1 MTYGRWRSYAFEAAI
16 GGWTNARPFLAL
28 GYVGNGELTP
38 FTWKGHRICALRGE
52 TVSLEG
58 GSEESLWLND
68 QGGMPVGH
76 GTRIPES
83 SEGMVERKGVS
94 GKLGVGMGRNR
105 EQSSKGMSGQKPS
118 GAYFGKWQKKTE
130 MWGAC
135 QLPPGA
141 LEKRPVCADT
151 VKRHGNQSQM
161 IFAIFGQSVIW
172 DLCLGHQ
179 VSY

>member
-1 MTYGRWRSYAFEAAI
+1 M
-16 GGWTNARPFLAL
+16 
-28 GYVGNGELTP
+28 
-38 FTWKGHRICALRGE
+38 
-52 TVSLEG
+52 EG

-118 GAYFGKWQKKTE
+118 GAYFGK
-130 MWGAC
+130 
-135 QLPPGA
+135 
-141 LEKRPVCADT
+141 
-151 VKRHGNQSQM
+151 
-161 IFAIFGQSVIW
+161 
-172 DLCLGHQ
+172 
-179 VSY
+179 